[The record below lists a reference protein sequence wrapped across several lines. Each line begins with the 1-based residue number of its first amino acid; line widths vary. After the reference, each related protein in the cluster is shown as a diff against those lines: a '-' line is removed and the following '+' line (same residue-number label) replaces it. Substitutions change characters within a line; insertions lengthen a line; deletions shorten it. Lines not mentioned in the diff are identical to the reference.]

1 MKYAEG
7 DEFPEVIFNWMDDS
21 FEVKKA
27 GSSELFDNK
36 KIILI
41 GMPGAFSPTC
51 SMMHL
56 PSFIRSV
63 KDFERLKIDEIFCV
77 LVNDVYVAKVWGETT
92 GATKAGIRIITDP
105 LSILAE
111 TLDFEFT
118 VKGTGLLRRLQ
129 RFTAVINNK
138 KIEKLYFEKER
149 GVCDMTSAQNVL
161 KDLA

>member
-1 MKYAEG
+1 MKYRVG
-7 DEFPEVIFNWMDDS
+7 DEFPEVIFNWMDDN
-21 FEVKKA
+21 FEVQKA
-27 GSSELFDNK
+27 GSSELFNNK

-56 PSFIRSV
+56 PSFIKSV

-92 GATKAGIRIITDP
+92 GAKKAGIRIITDP

-149 GVCDMTSAQNVL
+149 GVCDMTSAQTVL

>member
-1 MKYAEG
+1 MKYSVG
-7 DEFPEVIFNWMDDS
+7 DEFPEVIFNWMDDN
-21 FEVKKA
+21 FEIQKA
-27 GSSELFDNK
+27 SSSKLFENK
-36 KIILI
+36 KTILI

-56 PSFIRSV
+56 PSFIKSV
-63 KDFERLKIDEIFCV
+63 REFELLGIDAIFCV

-92 GATKAGIRIITDP
+92 GATKAGIKIITDP
-105 LSILAE
+105 LSVLAE

-129 RFTAVINNK
+129 RFTAIINNK

-149 GVCDMTSAQNVL
+149 GVCDITSAQSVL
-161 KDLA
+161 KDIT

>member
-1 MKYAEG
+1 MKYSAG
-7 DEFPEVIFNWMDDS
+7 DDFPEVIFNWMDDN
-21 FEVKKA
+21 FEVQKA
-27 GSSELFDNK
+27 GSSELFGDK

-56 PSFIRSV
+56 PSFIKSV
-63 KDFERLKIDEIFCV
+63 KEFKDLGVEEIFCV
-77 LVNDVYVAKVWGETT
+77 LVNDVYVAKVWGEST
-92 GATKAGIRIITDP
+92 GATKAGIKIITDP

-111 TLDFEFT
+111 TLDMEFT

-129 RFTAVINNK
+129 RFTAVIKNNK
-138 KIEKLYFEKER
+138 IDRLYFEKER

>member
-1 MKYAEG
+1 MKYSVG
-7 DEFPEVIFNWMDDS
+7 DDFPEVIFNWMDDN
-21 FEVKKA
+21 FEVQKA
-27 GSSELFDNK
+27 GSSELFGDK

-56 PSFIRSV
+56 PSFIKSV
-63 KDFERLKIDEIFCV
+63 KEFKDLGVEEIFCV
-77 LVNDVYVAKVWGETT
+77 LVNDVYVAKVWGEST
-92 GATKAGIRIITDP
+92 GATKAGIKIITDP
-105 LSILAE
+105 LSVLAE
-111 TLDFEFT
+111 TLDMEFT

-129 RFTAVINNK
+129 RFTAVIKNNK
-138 KIEKLYFEKER
+138 IDRLYFEKER

>member
-1 MKYAEG
+1 MKYTVG
-7 DEFPEVIFNWMDDS
+7 DEFPEVIFNWIDDN
-21 FEVKKA
+21 FEVQKA
-27 GSSELFDNK
+27 GSIELFDGK

-56 PSFIRSV
+56 PGFIKSV
-63 KDFERLKIDEIFCV
+63 NEFKNLGVDEIFCV
-77 LVNDVYVAKVWGETT
+77 LVNDVYVAKVWGEST
-92 GATKAGIRIITDP
+92 GATKAGIKIITDP
-105 LSILAE
+105 LSKLAE

-129 RFTAVINNK
+129 RFTAVIENR

-149 GVCDMTSAQNVL
+149 GVCDMTSAQTVL
-161 KDLA
+161 KDLT

>member
-1 MKYAEG
+1 MKYSVG
-7 DEFPEVIFNWMDDS
+7 DDFPEVIFNWMDDN
-21 FEVKKA
+21 FELQKA
-27 GSSELFDNK
+27 GSGKLFGDK

-56 PSFIRSV
+56 PSFINSV
-63 KDFERLKIDEIFCV
+63 KEFKNLGVEEIFCV
-77 LVNDVYVAKVWGETT
+77 LVNDVYVAKVWGEST
-92 GATKAGIRIITDP
+92 GATKAGIKIITDP

-111 TLDFEFT
+111 TLDMEFT

-129 RFTAVINNK
+129 RFTAVIKNNK
-138 KIEKLYFEKER
+138 IDRLYFEKER

>member
-1 MKYAEG
+1 MKYSVG
-7 DEFPEVIFNWMDDS
+7 DDFPEVIFNWMDDN
-21 FEVKKA
+21 FEVQKA
-27 GSSELFDNK
+27 GSSELFGDK

-56 PSFIRSV
+56 PSFIKSV
-63 KDFERLKIDEIFCV
+63 KEFKDLGVEEIFCV
-77 LVNDVYVAKVWGETT
+77 LVNDVYVAKVWGESS
-92 GATKAGIRIITDP
+92 GATKAGIKIITDP

-111 TLDFEFT
+111 TLDMEFT

-129 RFTAVINNK
+129 RFTAVIKNNK
-138 KIEKLYFEKER
+138 IDRLYFEKER

>member
-1 MKYAEG
+1 MKYSVG
-7 DEFPEVIFNWMDDS
+7 DDFPEVIFNWMDDN
-21 FEVKKA
+21 FEVQKA
-27 GSSELFDNK
+27 ASSELFENK

-56 PSFIRSV
+56 PSFIKSV
-63 KDFERLKIDEIFCV
+63 KEFKDLGVEEIFCV
-77 LVNDVYVAKVWGETT
+77 LVNDVYVAKVWGEST
-92 GATKAGIRIITDP
+92 GATKAGIKIITDP

-111 TLDFEFT
+111 TLDMEFT

-129 RFTAVINNK
+129 RFTAVIKNNK
-138 KIEKLYFEKER
+138 IDRLYFEKER

>member
-1 MKYAEG
+1 MKYTVG
-7 DEFPEVIFNWMDDS
+7 DEFPEVIFNWMDNN
-21 FEVKKA
+21 FEVQKA
-27 GSSELFDNK
+27 GSGELFNNK

-56 PSFIRSV
+56 PSFIKSV
-63 KDFERLKIDEIFCV
+63 KNFERLKIDEIFCV

-92 GATKAGIRIITDP
+92 GATKAGIKIITDP

-138 KIEKLYFEKER
+138 TIEKLYFEKER
-149 GVCDMTSAQNVL
+149 GVCDMTSAQTVL

>member
-1 MKYAEG
+1 MKYSVG
-7 DEFPEVIFNWMDDS
+7 DDFPEVIFNWMDDN
-21 FEVKKA
+21 FEVQKA
-27 GSSELFDNK
+27 GSGELFGNK

-56 PSFIRSV
+56 PSFIKSV
-63 KDFERLKIDEIFCV
+63 KEFKDLGIEEIFCV
-77 LVNDVYVAKVWGETT
+77 LVNDVYVAKVWGEST
-92 GATKAGIRIITDP
+92 GATKAGIKIITDP

-111 TLDFEFT
+111 TLDMELT

-129 RFTAVINNK
+129 RFTAVIKNNK
-138 KIEKLYFEKER
+138 IDRLYFEKER
-149 GVCDMTSAQNVL
+149 GVCDMTSAQSVL

>member
-1 MKYAEG
+1 MKYSVG
-7 DEFPEVIFNWMDDS
+7 DDFPEVIFNWMDDN
-21 FEVKKA
+21 FEVQKA
-27 GSSELFDNK
+27 GSSELFGDK

-56 PSFIRSV
+56 PSFINSV
-63 KDFERLKIDEIFCV
+63 KEFKNLGVEEIFCV
-77 LVNDVYVAKVWGETT
+77 LVNDVYVAKVWGEST
-92 GATKAGIRIITDP
+92 GATKAGIKIITDP

-111 TLDFEFT
+111 TLDMEFT

-129 RFTAVINNK
+129 RFTAVIKNNK
-138 KIEKLYFEKER
+138 IDRLYFEKER

>member
-1 MKYAEG
+1 MKYAVG
-7 DEFPEVIFNWMDDS
+7 DEFPEVIFNWMDDN
-21 FEVKKA
+21 FEVQKA
-27 GSSELFDNK
+27 TSNELFDNK

-56 PSFIRSV
+56 PGFIKNV
-63 KDFERLKIDEIFCV
+63 KEFEDLGIDEIFCV

-92 GATKAGIRIITDP
+92 GATKSGIKIITDP

-111 TLDFEFT
+111 KLDFEFT

-129 RFTAVINNK
+129 RFTAVLKDK

-149 GVCDMTSAQNVL
+149 GVCDMTSAQTVL
-161 KDLA
+161 KDIT

>member
-1 MKYAEG
+1 MKYTVG
-7 DEFPEVIFNWMDDS
+7 DDFPEVIFNWIDDN
-21 FEVKKA
+21 FEVQKA
-27 GSSELFDNK
+27 GSSELFQNK

-56 PSFIRSV
+56 PSFIKSV
-63 KDFERLKIDEIFCV
+63 NEFRDLGIEEIFCV
-77 LVNDVYVAKVWGETT
+77 LVNDVYVAKVWGEST
-92 GATKAGIRIITDP
+92 GATKAGIKIITDP

-111 TLDFEFT
+111 TLDIEFT

-129 RFTAVINNK
+129 RFTAVITNNK
-138 KIEKLYFEKER
+138 IDRLYFEKER

>member
-1 MKYAEG
+1 MKYSVG
-7 DEFPEVIFNWMDDS
+7 DDFPEVIFNWMDDN
-21 FEVKKA
+21 FEVQKA

-56 PSFIRSV
+56 PSFIKSV
-63 KDFERLKIDEIFCV
+63 KEFKDLGVEEIFCV
-77 LVNDVYVAKVWGETT
+77 LVNDVYVAKVWGEST
-92 GATKAGIRIITDP
+92 GATKAGIKIITDP

-111 TLDFEFT
+111 TLDMEFT

-129 RFTAVINNK
+129 RFTAVIKNNK
-138 KIEKLYFEKER
+138 IDRLYFEKER

-161 KDLA
+161 KDLG

>member
-1 MKYAEG
+1 MKYIVG
-7 DEFPEVIFNWMDDS
+7 DEFPEVIFNWIDDNL
-21 FEVKKA
+21 EVQKA
-27 GSSELFDNK
+27 GSSELFNNK

-56 PSFIRSV
+56 PSFIKSV
-63 KDFERLKIDEIFCV
+63 RDFERLKIDEIFCV

-92 GATKAGIRIITDP
+92 GATKAGIKIITDP

-138 KIEKLYFEKER
+138 TIEKLYFERER
-149 GVCDMTSAQNVL
+149 GVCDMTSAQTVL

>member
-1 MKYAEG
+1 MKYSVG
-7 DEFPEVIFNWMDDS
+7 DDFPEVIFNWMDDN
-21 FEVKKA
+21 FEVQKA
-27 GSSELFDNK
+27 RSSELFDNK

-56 PSFIRSV
+56 PSFIKSV
-63 KDFERLKIDEIFCV
+63 KEFKDLGVEEIFCV
-77 LVNDVYVAKVWGETT
+77 LVNDVYVAKVWGEST
-92 GATKAGIRIITDP
+92 GATKAGIKIITDP

-111 TLDFEFT
+111 TLDMEFT

-129 RFTAVINNK
+129 RFTAVIKNNK
-138 KIEKLYFEKER
+138 IDRLYFEKER

>member
-1 MKYAEG
+1 MKYSVG
-7 DEFPEVIFNWMDDS
+7 DNFPEVIFNWMDDN
-21 FEVKKA
+21 FEVQKA
-27 GSSELFDNK
+27 GSSELFGDK

-56 PSFIRSV
+56 PSFIKSV
-63 KDFERLKIDEIFCV
+63 KEFKDLGVEEIFCV
-77 LVNDVYVAKVWGETT
+77 LVNDVYVAKVWGEST
-92 GATKAGIRIITDP
+92 GATKAGIKIITDP

-111 TLDFEFT
+111 TLDMEFT

-129 RFTAVINNK
+129 RFTAVIKNNK
-138 KIEKLYFEKER
+138 IDRLYFEKER
-149 GVCDMTSAQNVL
+149 GVCEMTSAQSVL

>member
-1 MKYAEG
+1 MKYAVG
-7 DEFPEVIFNWMDDS
+7 DTFPEVIFNWMDDN
-21 FEVKKA
+21 FAVQK
-27 GSSELFDNK
+27 SSSNELFGSK

-56 PSFIRSV
+56 PSFIKSV
-63 KDFERLKIDEIFCV
+63 KEFEDLGIDEIFCV
-77 LVNDVYVAKVWGETT
+77 LVNDVYVAKVWGDTT
-92 GATKAGIRIITDP
+92 GATKAGIKIITDP

-111 TLDFEFT
+111 ELDFEFT

-129 RFTAVINNK
+129 RFTTVIKNR

-149 GVCDMTSAQNVL
+149 GVCDITSAQTVL
-161 KDLA
+161 KDLT

>member
-1 MKYAEG
+1 MKYSVG
-7 DEFPEVIFNWMDDS
+7 DDFPEVIFNWMDDN
-21 FEVKKA
+21 FEVQKS
-27 GSSELFDNK
+27 GSSDLFGDK
-36 KIILI
+36 KVILI

-56 PSFIRSV
+56 PSFIKSV
-63 KDFERLKIDEIFCV
+63 KEFEDLGVEEIFCV
-77 LVNDVYVAKVWGETT
+77 LVNDVYVAKVWGEST
-92 GATKAGIRIITDP
+92 GATKAGIKIITDP

-111 TLDFEFT
+111 TLDMEFT

-129 RFTAVINNK
+129 RFTAVIKNNK
-138 KIEKLYFEKER
+138 IDRLYFEKER

>member
-1 MKYAEG
+1 MKYTVG
-7 DEFPEVIFNWMDDS
+7 DEFPEVIFNWMDDN
-21 FEVKKA
+21 FEVQKA
-27 GSSELFDNK
+27 GSSELFNNK

-56 PSFIRSV
+56 PSFIKSV
-63 KDFERLKIDEIFCV
+63 RDFERLKIDEIFCV

-92 GATKAGIRIITDP
+92 GATKAGIKIITDP

-138 KIEKLYFEKER
+138 TIEKLYFEKER
-149 GVCDMTSAQNVL
+149 GVCDMTSAQTVL

>member
-1 MKYAEG
+1 MKYSVG
-7 DEFPEVIFNWMDDS
+7 DDFPEVVFNWMDDN
-21 FEVKKA
+21 FEVQKA
-27 GSSELFDNK
+27 GSSELFGDK

-56 PSFIRSV
+56 PSFIKSV
-63 KDFERLKIDEIFCV
+63 KEFKDLGVEEIFCV
-77 LVNDVYVAKVWGETT
+77 LVNDVYVAKVWGEST
-92 GATKAGIRIITDP
+92 GATKAGIKIITDP

-111 TLDFEFT
+111 TLDMEFT

-129 RFTAVINNK
+129 RFTAVIKNNK
-138 KIEKLYFEKER
+138 IDRLYFEKER

>member
-1 MKYAEG
+1 MKYSVG
-7 DEFPEVIFNWMDDS
+7 DDFPEVIFNWMDDN
-21 FEVKKA
+21 FEVQKA
-27 GSSELFDNK
+27 KSSQLFDNK

-56 PSFIRSV
+56 PSFIKSV
-63 KDFERLKIDEIFCV
+63 KEFKDLGVEEIFCV
-77 LVNDVYVAKVWGETT
+77 LVNDVYVAKVWGEST
-92 GATKAGIRIITDP
+92 GATKAGIKIITDP

-111 TLDFEFT
+111 TLDMEFT

-129 RFTAVINNK
+129 RFTAVIKNNK
-138 KIEKLYFEKER
+138 IDRLYFEKER